1 MVKLSVRILML
12 LAVIAAGRA
21 VIAGFVQADPPNE
34 VIVVVMPGGGC
45 TSNGSANADATEG

>member
-1 MVKLSVRILML
+1 MVKMSVRILMF

-21 VIAGFVQADPPNE
+21 VVAGFAQTDQPNE

-45 TSNGSANADATEG
+45 TSDGSANADATEG